1 VKPRNSTLAG
11 RTDGHLTGAAN
22 FHHERGRYPT
32 AAPAAADDTRDE
44 TGRFLPG
51 RTGNPRGR
59 PVGSRRVLHL
69 ARALAEAGVVA
80 VVMVDPRRSAR
91 PAATARRPRRL
102 AA

>member
-1 VKPRNSTLAG
+1 MRNLEADLDPDTA
-11 RTDGHLTGAAN
+11 TD
-22 FHHERGRYPT
+22 
-32 AAPAAADDTRDE
+32 AADEADTRDE

-91 PAATARRPRRL
+91 LAAPVRRPRRF